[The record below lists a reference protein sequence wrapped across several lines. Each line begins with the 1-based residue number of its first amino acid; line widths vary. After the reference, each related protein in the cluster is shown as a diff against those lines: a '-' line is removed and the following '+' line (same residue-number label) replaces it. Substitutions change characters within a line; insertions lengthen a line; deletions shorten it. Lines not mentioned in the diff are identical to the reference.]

1 MFNHLRTQGTVKL
14 TLLFALLQGVKREEL
29 FITSKL
35 WNTKHAAADVRPAL
49 MKTLKDLQ
57 LEYLD
62 LYLIHWPIAF
72 KSGDN
77 NFPKDE
83 EGKMLYSDVHYKET
97 WTEMEK
103 AVDKGLLKSI
113 GMSCLF
119 LIQTSM

>member
-1 MFNHLRTQGTVKL
+1 
-14 TLLFALLQGVKREEL
+14 
-29 FITSKL
+29 
-35 WNTKHAAADVRPAL
+35 

-97 WTEMEK
+97 WAEMENG
-103 AVDKGLLKSI
+103 VDEGLLKSI
-113 GMSCLF
+113 GITCLF
-119 LIQTSM
+119 LIQSSR